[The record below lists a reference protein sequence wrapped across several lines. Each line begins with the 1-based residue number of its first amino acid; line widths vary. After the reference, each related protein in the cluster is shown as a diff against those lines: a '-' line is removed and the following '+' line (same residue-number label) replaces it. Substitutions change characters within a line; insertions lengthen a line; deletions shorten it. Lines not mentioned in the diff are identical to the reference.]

1 MPIDRYQNSTNYDH
15 PQESNLLDLHKSMEY
30 DGAGRPVIRTNNF
43 LLDVSAGR
51 IPGYSNVFIGGRNRQ
66 VPNNTEQ
73 TLWNY
78 GGLYPWTAWDGGAGP
93 LTLVS
98 NSALDTG
105 IVILLDGLDINYLPQ
120 TEVIVVNDG
129 ASVTS
134 TKSFIRLNSATNI
147 GSKPCVGTILIRRN
161 GTVVGQINADKQS
174 TSMSIYT
181 VPAGYTA
188 FSVWGEFAI
197 LGGAYAEVRSLWRF
211 YGGVFVGVY
220 ATEMSGASYQAIP
233 PLPGRIP
240 EKTDIDNRVAV
251 GTNNLTASS
260 NQQLLLIKNDY
271 L

>member
-1 MPIDRYQNSTNYDH
+1 MPIDRYLNSTNYTH
-15 PQESNLLDLHKSMEY
+15 PQESNLLNEHKAMQY
-30 DGAGRPVIRTNNF
+30 NMAGQPVIRTNNF
-43 LLDVSAGR
+43 LLDVAAGR
-51 IPGYSNVFIGGRNRQ
+51 VPGHSNVFIGGRNRQ

-73 TLWNY
+73 TVWNY
-78 GGLYPWTAWDGGAGP
+78 GGLYPWSVWDAGAGT

-98 NSALDTG
+98 SSALDTN
-105 IVILLDGLDINYLPQ
+105 IVILLDGLDSNYNPQ
-120 TEVIVVNDG
+120 TEVVIVNDG
-129 ASVTS
+129 TIVTS

-147 GSKPCVGTILIRRN
+147 GSNPCVGSILIRRN
-161 GTVVGQINADKQS
+161 GVVVGQINADKQS

-197 LGGAYAEVRSLWRF
+197 LGGSYAEVRALWRF
-211 YGGVFVGVY
+211 HGGVFVGVY
-220 ATEMSGASYQAIP
+220 ATEMSGASYQATP
-233 PLPGRIP
+233 PIPGRIP